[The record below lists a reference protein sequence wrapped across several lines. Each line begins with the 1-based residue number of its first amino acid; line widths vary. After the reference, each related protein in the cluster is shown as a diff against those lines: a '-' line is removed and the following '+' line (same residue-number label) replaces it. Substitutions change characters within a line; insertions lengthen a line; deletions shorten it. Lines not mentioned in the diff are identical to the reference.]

1 MSSPLIS
8 ATLALLV
15 GVLAYVLP
23 VERVVAEL
31 ARAREDA
38 PPLRIEAR
46 LSGIVPAWPE
56 RVVLELHP
64 DFGLRVIDDQ
74 GGQWLMRQG
83 QFVMGNSPRT
93 PLWIPDIEILGLRD
107 EQDLLTWLARARV
120 DLGRNELA
128 RCGESDCYVLG
139 GIGRGG
145 QVWLEKESFEVLRLV
160 LPGGRELLL
169 EGYASWTG
177 IRFPRTIKVLDTHG
191 ELATLTIES
200 LSRARDLSEE
210 DFLAPLSPG

>member
-1 MSSPLIS
+1 MSGSVIS

-15 GVLAYVLP
+15 SILGYVLP

-31 ARAREDA
+31 SRARQDA
-38 PPLRIEAR
+38 PPLRLEAR

-64 DFGLRVIDDQ
+64 DFGLRAFDGQ
-74 GGQWLMRQG
+74 GGQWLVRQG
-83 QFVMGNSPRT
+83 QLMTGNHHRVPA
-93 PLWIPDIEILGLRD
+93 WIPEIEILGLRS
-107 EQDLLTWLARARV
+107 EQHLLTWLARAQV
-120 DLGRNELA
+120 DLQRNELA

-139 GIGRGG
+139 GMGRGG
-145 QVWLEKESFEVLRLV
+145 QVWLEKQRFEVLRVV

-169 EGYASWTG
+169 EHYASWTG
-177 IRFPRTIKVLDTHG
+177 VRFPRTIRILDPHG
-191 ELATLTIES
+191 ELAILTIET

-210 DFLAPLSPG
+210 DFLPSLPPG

>member
-1 MSSPLIS
+1 MSSQVIS

-15 GVLAYVLP
+15 SVLGYVLP

-31 ARAREDA
+31 SRAREDA
-38 PPLRIEAR
+38 LPLRIEAR
-46 LSGIVPAWPE
+46 LSGIVPAWPAQ
-56 RVVLELHP
+56 VVLELHP
-64 DFGLRVIDDQ
+64 DFGMRVLDDR

-83 QFVMGNSPRT
+83 QLVLGNPPRV
-93 PLWIPDIEILGLRD
+93 PLWIPEIEILGLRS
-107 EQDLLTWLARARV
+107 EEDLLTWLARARV

-145 QVWLEKESFEVLRLV
+145 QVWLEKERFEVLRLV
-160 LPGGRELLL
+160 LPGKRELLL
-169 EGYASWTG
+169 ESYASWTG

-200 LSRARDLSEE
+200 LTRAGDLGEE
-210 DFLAPLSPG
+210 DFLAPISPN

>member
-1 MSSPLIS
+1 MNAPVIS

-15 GVLAYVLP
+15 SVLGYVLP

-31 ARAREDA
+31 SRTREDA
-38 PPLRIEAR
+38 LPLRIEAR
-46 LSGIVPAWPE
+46 LSGIVSAWPE
-56 RVVLELHP
+56 QVVLELHP
-64 DFGLRVIDDQ
+64 DFGLRAFDDR
-74 GGQWLMRQG
+74 GGQWLVRQG
-83 QFVMGNSPRT
+83 QLVMGNPPRA
-93 PLWIPDIEILGLRD
+93 PRWIPDIEILGLRG
-107 EQDLLTWLARARV
+107 EEDLLTWLARARV

-145 QVWLEKESFEVLRLV
+145 QVWLEKERFEVLRLV

-169 EGYASWTG
+169 EDYASWTG

-200 LSRARDLSEE
+200 LSRAGNLGEE
-210 DFLAPLSPG
+210 DFLVPVSPG